1 MGLRQL
7 KRQSCAVIS
16 VIVYTVIYICF
27 FWSSIREA
35 DHDLRMAHTVLAKIW
50 QKYYVS

>member
-16 VIVYTVIYICF
+16 VICF
-27 FWSSIREA
+27 CWSSIREA
-35 DHDLRMAHTVLAKIW
+35 DHDLRMAHTVPAKIW